1 MRACSVRV
9 GRLLTFSSE
18 DGNSSSFRSVVTFS
32 EYLTMGKDQ
41 KSAAAICNKLYR
53 LQNRVEV
60 MLQISVYLRRISYV
74 SLVNRKS

>member
-1 MRACSVRV
+1 
-9 GRLLTFSSE
+9 
-18 DGNSSSFRSVVTFS
+18 
-32 EYLTMGKDQ
+32 MGKDQ